1 MDFPCIYKTR
11 TEGYDG
17 HGQVILKSE
26 ADLELVRPYFN
37 TKGIV
42 EEFIKFDYEAS
53 VIMIGEGNN
62 IVSLPVG
69 HNIHKEG
76 ILDICEV
83 PFNDI
88 NNIGPKMVEASK
100 KFMK

>member
-1 MDFPCIYKTR
+1 
-11 TEGYDG
+11 
-17 HGQVILKSE
+17 
-26 ADLELVRPYFN
+26 
-37 TKGIV
+37 
-42 EEFIKFDYEAS
+42 
-53 VIMIGEGNN
+53 MIGEGNN

-100 KFMK
+100 KFMKEAGYKGILSKTVLKVV

>member
-1 MDFPCIYKTR
+1 
-11 TEGYDG
+11 
-17 HGQVILKSE
+17 
-26 ADLELVRPYFN
+26 
-37 TKGIV
+37 
-42 EEFIKFDYEAS
+42 
-53 VIMIGEGNN
+53 MIGEGNN

-88 NNIGPKMVEASK
+88 NNIGPKMVDASK
-100 KFMK
+100 NL